1 MFSANNPWLIQES
14 TIGPT
19 PVVVDLVGS
28 PAELARAVQ
37 QNHAATFVRA
47 TALEWVFCNGLRWS
61 NQYDS
66 LPTFVSNGPL
76 INAWEQTWRT
86 YVLGAERFVTGRS
99 LLRANISISARP
111 GGPPLA
117 EVRIFNGRELY
128 RRFIVKPQQQHFYRT
143 LLLDGFVHRN
153 LILQVRDA
161 AGNTAVA
168 NSIRSWKPGSDAV
181 IFCGDHTNG
190 EFTTMRTAV
199 PFG

>member
-1 MFSANNPWLIQES
+1 MSAQKSESNLQES

-37 QNHAATFVRA
+37 QNHAATFVRSES
-47 TALEWVFCNGLRWS
+47 LDRVFCSGLRWS

-66 LPTFVSNGPL
+66 LATFVSNGPI

-99 LLRANISISARP
+99 MLRANISISARP
-111 GGPPLA
+111 GGPLLA
-117 EVRIFNGRELY
+117 EVSIFNGRELY
-128 RRFIVKPQQQHFYRT
+128 RRFKIKPQQKNFYRT
-143 LLLDGFVHRN
+143 LLLDGFVHKN
-153 LILQVRDA
+153 LVLQVRDA
-161 AGNTAVA
+161 AGNMALA
-168 NSIRSWKPGSDAV
+168 NPIRSWKPASEAV

-190 EFTTMRTAV
+190 EL
-199 PFG
+199 